1 MIFFNTVKGK
11 IKAAAAAIK
20 KAKPIATLSLGAV
33 AATVA
38 LPSCQTP
45 TRYNSWQTTTMRG
58 PNGEV
63 IQTHTSQQW
72 NLNDVSKASR
82 DFGRASRDFSSAY
95 ETILRANFKYR

>member
-1 MIFFNTVKGK
+1 MNFFNETKGK
-11 IKAAAAAIK
+11 IKAAAQKVK
-20 KAKPIATLSLGAV
+20 KAKPILTLALGAV
-33 AATVA
+33 TAATA

-63 IQTHTSQQW
+63 IQTHNSQQW
-72 NLNDVSKASR
+72 NLRDVSSATR

-95 ETILRANFKYR
+95 ETILRAKFKYR